1 MDFIGFDLGKV
12 SSQVCILTEDGELI
26 ERRIKTDREHISELL
41 DRRPLARILIESGTE
56 SEWVARHLEALGHE
70 VVVADPNFASMY
82 ATRSR
87 KVKTDKRDARTLAEA
102 CRLGAYRPAHRTS
115 DKQRHVRAQLGVREA
130 MVRTRSRYI
139 SLISTLLRRDGLRI
153 HNSGYSPTFLKR
165 LAQLELPEALRTE
178 IAPLML
184 LLQSLNEQIKQADQ
198 QLAALAEGDA
208 VLARLRTVPGVGAVT
223 ATSFV
228 STLDDAARF
237 AGAKEARAYLGLV
250 PSERSSGERQQRGH
264 ISKAGPGRA
273 RHMLVEAAW
282 TILRRRSPT
291 NAALH
296 DWAAAIA
303 ARRGSRVA
311 VVALARKL
319 AGILYAMWRDG
330 ASFEARAPQAG
341 DSAAGAV
348 AA

>member
-12 SSQVCILTEDGELI
+12 ASQVCILTEDGELI
-26 ERRIKTDREHISELL
+26 ERRIKTDREHIAALL
-41 DRRPLARILIESGTE
+41 GKRPPTRILIESATE

-70 VVVADPNFASMY
+70 VIVADPNFASMY

-102 CRLGAYRPAHRTS
+102 CKLGAYRPAHRTS
-115 DKQRHVRAQLGVREA
+115 DKQRHVRAQLAVREA

-139 SLISTLLRRDGLRI
+139 SLISTLLRRDGLRLS
-153 HNSGYSPTFLKR
+153 SGHAPAVLKR
-165 LAQLELPEALRTE
+165 LARVQLSTSLREE
-178 IAPLML
+178 IAPLVV
-184 LLQSLNEQIKQADQ
+184 LLQSLNEQIKRADEK
-198 QLAALAEGDA
+198 LAQIVKEDQ
-208 VLARLRTVPGVGAVT
+208 VTSRLCTVPGVGPVT

-228 STLDDAARF
+228 STLDEVTRF
-237 AGAKEARAYLGLV
+237 AGAKQARAYLGLV
-250 PSERSSGERQQRGH
+250 PSERSSGERLQRGH

-282 TILRRRSPT
+282 TILRRGNVT

-296 DWAAAIA
+296 EWAKRIALRRGARIAAI
-303 ARRGSRVA
+303 
-311 VVALARKL
+311 ALARKL

-330 ASFEARAPQAG
+330 TRFAAQAPETERA
-341 DSAAGAV
+341 AA
-348 AA
+348 

>member
-12 SSQVCILTEDGELI
+12 SSQVCIITQDGELI
-26 ERRIKTDREHISELL
+26 ERRIKTDREHLAKLL
-41 DRRPLARILIESGTE
+41 GSRAPARILIESATE

-70 VVVADPNFASMY
+70 VIVADPNFASMY

-102 CRLGAYRPAHRTS
+102 CRLGAYRLAHRTS
-115 DKQRHVRAQLGVREA
+115 DEQRHVRAQLAVREA

-153 HNSGYSPTFLKR
+153 KSGYTPTFLKR
-165 LAQLELPEALRTE
+165 LAQLELSVSLRE
-178 IAPLML
+178 EVAPLML
-184 LLQSLNEQIKQADQ
+184 LLQSLNEQIKRADE
-198 QLAALAEGDA
+198 QLAQLVRE
-208 VLARLRTVPGVGAVT
+208 VEVVARLCTVPGVGPVT

-228 STLDDAARF
+228 STLDDASRF
-237 AGAKEARAYLGLV
+237 AGPKQARAYLGLV
-250 PSERSSGERQQRGH
+250 PTEHNSGERQQRGH

-282 TILRRRSPT
+282 TILRRGNVT

-296 DWAAAIA
+296 EWAKRIALRRGARIAAI
-303 ARRGSRVA
+303 
-311 VVALARKL
+311 ALARKL
-319 AGILYAMWRDG
+319 AGILYAMWRDSTG
-330 ASFEARAPQAG
+330 FELRGQHSNVVNAEM
-341 DSAAGAV
+341 AAA
-348 AA
+348 

>member
-12 SSQVCILTEDGELI
+12 SSQVCIITEDGELI
-26 ERRIKTDREHISELL
+26 ERRIRTDRDHFNELL
-41 DRRPLARILIESGTE
+41 GSRPPARILIETSTE
-56 SEWVARHLEALGHE
+56 SEWVARHLEGLGHE
-70 VVVADPNFASMY
+70 VIIADTNFAPMY

-102 CRLGAYRPAHRTS
+102 CRLGAYRPTHRTS
-115 DKQRHVRAQLGVREA
+115 DRQRHVRAQLAVREA

-139 SLISTLLRRDGLRI
+139 SLISTLLRRDGLRVEPG
-153 HNSGYSPTFLKR
+153 HSAGFLKR
-165 LAQLELPEALRTE
+165 LERVALPEALHE
-178 IAPLML
+178 EVAPLVL
-184 LLQSLNEQIKQADQ
+184 LLQGITEQIKAADER
-198 QLAALAEGDA
+198 LAALAKEDE
-208 VLARLRTVPGVGAVT
+208 VVARLCTAPGVGPVT
-223 ATSFV
+223 AATFV
-228 STLDDAARF
+228 STLDDAGRF
-237 AGAKEARAYLGLV
+237 ASPKQARAYLGLV

-273 RHMLVEAAW
+273 RYMLVEAAW
-282 TILRRRSPT
+282 TILRRRNSA

-296 DWAAAIA
+296 DWATGIA

-330 ASFEARAPQAG
+330 TTFGMHADLTA
-341 DSAAGAV
+341 DAA
-348 AA
+348 

>member
-12 SSQVCILTEDGELI
+12 SSQVCVITQDGELI
-26 ERRIKTDREHISELL
+26 ERRIKTDRKHISELL
-41 DRRPLARILIESGTE
+41 GKRAPARILVESSTE
-56 SEWVARHLEALGHE
+56 SEWVARYLEELGLE
-70 VVVADPNFASMY
+70 VVVADPSFAAMY

-115 DKQRHVRAQLGVREA
+115 DRQRHVRAQLAVWEA

-139 SLISTLLRRDGLRI
+139 SIISTLLRRDGLRI
-153 HNSGYSPTFLKR
+153 GTGYAPAFLKR
-165 LAQLELPEALRTE
+165 LARVELPAALREE
-178 IAPLML
+178 IAPLIL
-184 LLQSLNEQIKQADQ
+184 LLQSLNAQIKEADG
-198 QLAALAEGDA
+198 QLAHLVKEDE
-208 VLARLRTVPGVGAVT
+208 VVARLCTVPGVGPVT

-228 STLDDAARF
+228 STLDEASRF
-237 AGAKEARAYLGLV
+237 AGAKQARAYLGLV
-250 PSERSSGERQQRGH
+250 PSEHSSGERQQRGH

-282 TILRRRSPT
+282 TILRRRSPL

-296 DWAAAIA
+296 EWGTSIA
-303 ARRGSRVA
+303 ARRGARVA

-330 ASFEARAPQAG
+330 TNFEAHSLREEEG
-341 DSAAGAV
+341 RTAATA
-348 AA
+348 

>member
-12 SSQVCILTEDGELI
+12 SSQVCIITTDGELV
-26 ERRIKTDREHISELL
+26 ERRVKTDREHISGLL
-41 DRRPLARILIESGTE
+41 GTRPHARILIESGTE
-56 SEWVARHLEALGHE
+56 SEWVARLLEGLGHE
-70 VVVADPNFASMY
+70 VIVADPNFAPMY

-115 DKQRHVRAQLGVREA
+115 DEQRHVRAQLAVREA
-130 MVRTRSRYI
+130 LVRTRTRYI

-165 LAQLELPEALRTE
+165 LARLELSASLHEE
-178 IAPLML
+178 ITPLVL
-184 LLQSLNEQIKQADQ
+184 LLHSLNEQIKQAD
-198 QLAALAEGDA
+198 LRLRALAEGDE
-208 VLARLRTVPGVGAVT
+208 VLARLRTVPGVGVVT

-237 AGAKEARAYLGLV
+237 AGPKQARAYLGLV

-282 TILRRRSPT
+282 TILRRRGPS

-303 ARRGSRVA
+303 ARRGARVA

-319 AGILYAMWRDG
+319 AGILFAMWRDG
-330 ASFEARAPQAG
+330 ASFEARAPKAG
-341 DSAAGAV
+341 DVAAV

>member
-12 SSQVCILTEDGELI
+12 SSQVCIITEDGELI
-26 ERRIKTDREHISELL
+26 EQRLKTDREHLEKLL
-41 DRRPLARILIESGTE
+41 GSRSPARLLIEASTE
-56 SEWVARHLEALGHE
+56 SEWVARFLEELGHE
-70 VVVADPNFASMY
+70 VVVADPNFAPMY

-102 CRLGAYRPAHRTS
+102 CRLGAYRAAHRTS
-115 DKQRHVRAQLGVREA
+115 DQQRHVRAQLAVREA

-139 SLISTLLRRDGLRI
+139 SIISTLLRRDGLRVRPG
-153 HNSGYSPTFLKR
+153 HAPAFLKR
-165 LAQLELPEALRTE
+165 LTQVQLSAALSE
-178 IAPLML
+178 EVAPLVL
-184 LLQSLNEQIKQADQ
+184 LLHSLNEQIKAADERLA
-198 QLAALAEGDA
+198 QLVKED
-208 VLARLRTVPGVGAVT
+208 VVVARLCTAPGVGAVT
-223 ATSFV
+223 ATSFI
-228 STLDDAARF
+228 STLDDHARF

-250 PSERSSGERQQRGH
+250 PSEYSSGERQQRGH

-282 TILRRRSPT
+282 CILRRR
-291 NAALH
+291 NAANAGLH
-296 DWAAAIA
+296 DWAIGLA

-330 ASFEARAPQAG
+330 TEFGTSRLEIE
-341 DSAAGAV
+341 AV

>member
-12 SSQVCILTEDGELI
+12 SSQVCIITQDGELI
-26 ERRIKTDREHISELL
+26 ERRITTDREHLAKLL
-41 DRRPLARILIESGTE
+41 GNRAPAHILIESATE
-56 SEWVARHLEALGHE
+56 SEWVARYLEELGHE
-70 VVVADPNFASMY
+70 VIVADPNFAAMY

-115 DKQRHVRAQLGVREA
+115 DQQRHVRAQLAVREA

-139 SLISTLLRRDGLRI
+139 SIISTLLRRDGLRVRPG
-153 HNSGYSPTFLKR
+153 HAPAFLKR
-165 LAQLELPEALRTE
+165 LAQVQLPAALSE
-178 IAPLML
+178 EVAPLVL
-184 LLQSLNEQIKQADQ
+184 LLHSLNEQIKAADERLA
-198 QLAALAEGDA
+198 QLVKEDE
-208 VLARLRTVPGVGAVT
+208 VVARLCTAPGVGPVT

-228 STLDDAARF
+228 STLDDHARF
-237 AGAKEARAYLGLV
+237 AAAKEARAYLGLV
-250 PSERSSGERQQRGH
+250 PSEYSSGERQQRGH

-282 TILRRRSPT
+282 CILRRR
-291 NAALH
+291 NAANAGLH
-296 DWAAAIA
+296 EWAVGLA
-303 ARRGSRVA
+303 ARRGSRVE

-330 ASFEARAPQAG
+330 TAFGAGRLEAE
-341 DSAAGAV
+341 AA

>member
-12 SSQVCILTEDGELI
+12 SSQVCIITSDGELI
-26 ERRIKTDREHISELL
+26 ERRIKTDREHLAKLL
-41 DRRPLARILIESGTE
+41 GSRTPARILIESATE
-56 SEWVARHLEALGHE
+56 SEWVARFLEELGHE

-115 DKQRHVRAQLGVREA
+115 DEQRHVRAQLAVREA

-153 HNSGYSPTFLKR
+153 HNSGYTPTFLKR
-165 LAQLELPEALRTE
+165 LAQLELSDSLRAE
-178 IAPLML
+178 IAPLVL

-198 QLAALAEGDA
+198 QLTALAEGNE
-208 VLARLRTVPGVGAVT
+208 VLSRLRTVPGVGVIT

-228 STLDDAARF
+228 STLDDAGRF
-237 AGAKEARAYLGLV
+237 DGAKQARAYLGLV

-282 TILRRRSPT
+282 TILRRRSAA
-291 NAALH
+291 NAPLH
-296 DWAAAIA
+296 DWAAKIM
-303 ARRGSRVA
+303 ARRGARVA
-311 VVALARKL
+311 VIALARKL
-319 AGILYAMWRDG
+319 AGILYAMWRDATSFTARTLKSDEAC
-330 ASFEARAPQAG
+330 AS
-341 DSAAGAV
+341 V

>member
-1 MDFIGFDLGKV
+1 MGFIGFDLGKV
-12 SSQVCILTEDGELI
+12 SSQVCVITEDGELI
-26 ERRIKTDREHISELL
+26 ERRIKTDREHIAELL
-41 DRRPLARILIESGTE
+41 GGRSPSRILIESGTE
-56 SEWVARHLEALGHE
+56 SEWVARYLEALGHE
-70 VVVADPNFASMY
+70 VIVADPNFASMY

-115 DKQRHVRAQLGVREA
+115 DQQRHVRAQLGVREA

-153 HNSGYSPTFLKR
+153 HNSGYTPTFLKR
-165 LAQLELPEALRTE
+165 LAQLELSEALRVE
-178 IAPLML
+178 IAPLVL
-184 LLQSLNEQIKQADQ
+184 LLQSLNEQIKEADQ
-198 QLAALAEGDA
+198 RLRALAEGDEL
-208 VLARLRTVPGVGAVT
+208 LARLRTVPGVGVVT

-282 TILRRRSPT
+282 TILRRRGPA

-319 AGILYAMWRDG
+319 AGILYAMWRDATSFTVRTLKSDEVC
-330 ASFEARAPQAG
+330 ASM
-341 DSAAGAV
+341 AA
-348 AA
+348 

>member
-12 SSQVCILTEDGELI
+12 SSQVCILSEDGELI
-26 ERRIKTDREHISELL
+26 ERRIKTDRDHIYELL
-41 DRRPLARILIESGTE
+41 AERAPARVVIESSTE
-56 SEWVARHLEALGHE
+56 SEWVARYLEEIGLE
-70 VVVADPNFASMY
+70 VVVADPNFSPMY

-115 DKQRHVRAQLGVREA
+115 DKQRHMRAHLAVREA
-130 MVRTRSRYI
+130 MVRTRTRYT
-139 SLISTLLRRDGLRI
+139 SLILTLLRRDGLRI
-153 HNSGYSPTFLKR
+153 RSGYAPTFLKR
-165 LAQLELPEALRTE
+165 LAGVEMPAALREE
-178 IAPLML
+178 IAPLLML
-184 LLQSLNEQIKQADQ
+184 LRSLNEQIKRADER
-198 QLAALAEGDA
+198 LAE
-208 VLARLRTVPGVGAVT
+208 LAEDDEVVTRLRTVPGVGVVT

-228 STLDDAARF
+228 STLDDASRF
-237 AGAKEARAYLGLV
+237 AGAKQARAYLGLV

-282 TILRRRSPT
+282 CILRRK
-291 NAALH
+291 NAANASLH
-296 DWAAAIA
+296 DWAAGIA
-303 ARRGSRVA
+303 ARRGARVA

-319 AGILYAMWRDG
+319 AGILYAMWRDSTAFTATDG
-330 ASFEARAPQAG
+330 AT
-341 DSAAGAV
+341 AA

>member
-1 MDFIGFDLGKV
+1 MDFIGFDLGKL
-12 SSQVCILTEDGELI
+12 SSQVCVLTADGELI
-26 ERRIKTDREHISELL
+26 ERRIKTDREHIYELL
-41 DRRPLARILIESGTE
+41 AKRAPARVLIESSTE
-56 SEWVARHLEALGHE
+56 SEWVARYLEELGLE
-70 VVVADPNFASMY
+70 VVVADPNFSPMY

-115 DKQRHVRAQLGVREA
+115 DRQRHIRAQLAVREA

-153 HNSGYSPTFLKR
+153 HQSGYSPTFLKR
-165 LAQLELPEALRTE
+165 LARLELSASLREE
-178 IAPLML
+178 IAPLLL
-184 LLQSLNEQIKQADQ
+184 LLQSLNEQIKQAD
-198 QLAALAEGDA
+198 LRLRALAEGDEL
-208 VLARLRTVPGVGAVT
+208 LARLRTVPGVGVVT

-228 STLDDAARF
+228 STLDEAARF
-237 AGAKEARAYLGLV
+237 AGPKQARAYLGLV

-282 TILRRRSPT
+282 TILRRRST
-291 NAALH
+291 ANAALH

-303 ARRGSRVA
+303 ARRGSRIA

-319 AGILYAMWRDG
+319 AGILFAMWRD
-330 ASFEARAPQAG
+330 STCFTVMPLQPDEA
-341 DSAAGAV
+341 AA
-348 AA
+348 AAA

>member
-12 SSQVCILTEDGELI
+12 SSQVCIITEDGELV

-41 DRRPLARILIESGTE
+41 GKRSPARVLVESSTE
-56 SEWVARHLEALGHE
+56 SEWVARYLEEIGLE
-70 VVVADPNFASMY
+70 VVVADPNFSPMY

-115 DKQRHVRAQLGVREA
+115 DRQRHVRANLAVREA
-130 MVRTRSRYI
+130 MVRTRTRYT

-153 HNSGYSPTFLKR
+153 HNSGYAPTFLKR
-165 LAQLELPEALRTE
+165 LARVQLSEELREE
-178 IAPLML
+178 IAPLL
-184 LLQSLNEQIKQADQ
+184 VLLQSLNEQIKRADE
-198 QLAALAEGDA
+198 QLARLAAGDE
-208 VLARLRTVPGVGAVT
+208 VVARLRTVPGVGVVT

-237 AGAKEARAYLGLV
+237 GGAKQARAYLGLV
-250 PSERSSGERQQRGH
+250 PTESSSGGRQQRGH

-282 TILRRRSPT
+282 TILRRRSAL

-296 DWAAAIA
+296 DWGAAIA

-319 AGILYAMWRDG
+319 AGILFAMWRDSTCF
-330 ASFEARAPQAG
+330 AAPPLRPDEA
-341 DSAAGAV
+341 AA
-348 AA
+348 AAA